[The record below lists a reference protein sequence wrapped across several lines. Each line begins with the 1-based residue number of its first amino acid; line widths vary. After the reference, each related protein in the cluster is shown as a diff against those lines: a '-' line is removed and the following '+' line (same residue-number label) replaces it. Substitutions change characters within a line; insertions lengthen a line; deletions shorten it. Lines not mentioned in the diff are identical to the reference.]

1 MATSPQQE
9 ILDILLKELES
20 GKVPWAMPWVVDEYG
35 VVSHA
40 TGRPYSL
47 RNRMLLKYGGE
58 YATFRQVK
66 ASGGSVKKGEKAQRV
81 FFAKYVERKSE
92 TDEQVKDLFYVLR
105 AYPVFNV
112 AFQCENV
119 ECKYRDL
126 WERGGFPKDNAEVL
140 ELIRSY
146 CERDGIQLRSAGVEA
161 FFSPKDLVI
170 QIPGVSRFANESQ
183 YWHSIFH
190 EVAHSTGIK
199 LGRKSGME
207 ARFGDSE
214 YAKEELVA
222 DICACL
228 CLGRLGIP
236 TDDCIP
242 NSAAYIK
249 GWQAHIK
256 GFKGADLTD
265 AIRNAELACHHIFN
279 TQPIEKE
286 SNNG

>member
-20 GKVPWAMPWVVDEYG
+20 GKVPWTMPWAVDEYG

-81 FFAKYVERKSE
+81 FFAKCIERKSK
-92 TDEQVKDLFYVLR
+92 TDEQVEGSFYVLR

-140 ELIRSY
+140 ELICSY

-199 LGRKSGME
+199 LGRKMGTG
-207 ARFGDSE
+207 FGSSE
-214 YAKEELVA
+214 YGKEELVA

-236 TDDCIP
+236 TEDCIP

-256 GFKGADLTD
+256 GFKGTDLTE

-279 TQPIEKE
+279 TQPSQKE
-286 SNNG
+286 SNDD